1 MLADVPSHCHTSARK
16 SAECRQQTAVV
27 LIVRRYDVQ
36 AFRPTVFAGVPRV
49 YDRFKDGVEAKIK
62 EKGGLA
68 AKLFVAGLE
77 KKIAVLQVRILK
89 PMQRKA
95 QSWRF
100 GSGFSAALVRAWLV
114 NNVVGLCGEWQGR
127 SASYCCI
134 YDKVFE
140 KVAAGIGLDRCR
152 IFVTGGPEP
161 VEPSRT
167 TLLAQPSASPAQPSP
182 AQPIAQR
189 GSRALCMACAAQC
202 ALLPLCCERLHSADR
217 VCGTADFRQ
226 SRSVQRCV
234 AAHTHFARPEC

>member
-1 MLADVPSHCHTSARK
+1 MLADVPSHCHTSEERGVP
-16 SAECRQQTAVV
+16 STAVV

-100 GSGFSAALVRAWLV
+100 GSGFSAALVL
-114 NNVVGLCGEWQGR
+114 
-127 SASYCCI
+127 S
-134 YDKVFE
+134 
-140 KVAAGIGLDRCR
+140 
-152 IFVTGGPEP
+152 
-161 VEPSRT
+161 
-167 TLLAQPSASPAQPSP
+167 LARE
-182 AQPIAQR
+182 QR
-189 GSRALCMACAAQC
+189 
-202 ALLPLCCERLHSADR
+202 
-217 VCGTADFRQ
+217 
-226 SRSVQRCV
+226 SRSLR
-234 AAHTHFARPEC
+234 